1 MSPAGPAGVTWS
13 ETFKGW
19 LAFGHTDFNQA
30 MLPEHREPVTAG
42 LTIAVGDIER
52 FLAAQADGGIRDPE
66 ALPAAVTSGYVRCDA
81 FGGELV
87 VRKGTFQAFV
97 PAGQTEPRDAL
108 HLRMR
113 YDLELLG
120 PAGRPYVL
128 EGFKLVEND
137 PGYDSWSD
145 TTTLFI
151 RIRDGEEQV
160 AAGVLQISPPAF
172 LRELCTFRGTGPTR
186 RARLRALARYQKWFA
201 TNMIRTYAGPPVSG
215 ARPSFP
221 DDRPRPLWEAAPE
234 PAFEP
239 LAGTPLARAIVEF
252 TVPDLDFPLNLHRL
266 RRLDADGRPVAP
278 TLGPVLLVPG
288 SGVRAEMYYGQPVGP
303 SCAEYLLG
311 LGYDVWVE
319 TWRASIDLPPN
330 EYTLDHAAMHDHPLA
345 VRKILSVCDAEA
357 VCEGAAEAGG
367 DPPAPV
373 PLKAVI
379 HCQGSIGFMM
389 AAVAGWL
396 DPRVT
401 HIVSSA
407 VSLFIDVTESTWLKQ
422 RLAMPLVAKTFS
434 GLDAQW
440 GIRPSTPTA
449 GLFAAL
455 AKRMERPCGNPTCQV
470 ANFMYGS
477 GWDVLFRHV
486 DDNGDPW
493 VVDPV
498 HEWSGREVGY
508 TPLSL
513 IAQVAES
520 SRHGYIVPSPTPP
533 PGTPPAYLAT
543 PPKTRAQIT
552 FMAGDHNNMFRWQ
565 GQHRAARFF
574 DESVGRGQADFV
586 VLPGFGHLDTFWA
599 RDALEV
605 SFPVIK
611 AGLEWE
617 RGDPP
622 PHQTTARPI
631 VGNPLPPRRGRIFNR
646 RCRIFK
652 RR

>member
-1 MSPAGPAGVTWS
+1 
-13 ETFKGW
+13 
-19 LAFGHTDFNQA
+19 
-30 MLPEHREPVTAG
+30 
-42 LTIAVGDIER
+42 
-52 FLAAQADGGIRDPE
+52 
-66 ALPAAVTSGYVRCDA
+66 
-81 FGGELV
+81 
-87 VRKGTFQAFV
+87 
-97 PAGQTEPRDAL
+97 
-108 HLRMR
+108 
-113 YDLELLG
+113 
-120 PAGRPYVL
+120 
-128 EGFKLVEND
+128 
-137 PGYDSWSD
+137 
-145 TTTLFI
+145 
-151 RIRDGEEQV
+151 
-160 AAGVLQISPPAF
+160 
-172 LRELCTFRGTGPTR
+172 
-186 RARLRALARYQKWFA
+186 
-201 TNMIRTYAGPPVSG
+201 
-215 ARPSFP
+215 
-221 DDRPRPLWEAAPE
+221 
-234 PAFEP
+234 
-239 LAGTPLARAIVEF
+239 
-252 TVPDLDFPLNLHRL
+252 
-266 RRLDADGRPVAP
+266 
-278 TLGPVLLVPG
+278 
-288 SGVRAEMYYGQPVGP
+288 
-303 SCAEYLLG
+303 
-311 LGYDVWVE
+311 
-319 TWRASIDLPPN
+319 
-330 EYTLDHAAMHDHPLA
+330 MHDHPLA

-357 VCEGAAEAGG
+357 VGEGGAEAGG
-367 DPPAPV
+367 NPPAPV

-379 HCQGSIGFMM
+379 HCQGSISFMM
-389 AAVAGWL
+389 AAVAGRL

-543 PPKTRAQIT
+543 PAQDRAPRSPSWPATTTTCSAGRASTGRRGSSTR
-552 FMAGDHNNMFRWQ
+552 RSV
-565 GQHRAARFF
+565 AARRT
-574 DESVGRGQADFV
+574 SSCSRASATSTRSGPADAV
-586 VLPGFGHLDTFWA
+586 
-599 RDALEV
+599 EV

-622 PHQTTARPI
+622 PHQATGTADRGRSAAPAARPDLQAARVSGRSTSARI
-631 VGNPLPPRRGRIFNR
+631 GATKQRSPARSPGAPSRSKAAAISSRRASNTGPRSGSTLTVRARKAVDVGQADGDVVIDGDGALQAHPSCVGERRLGGAAHLQLVLHQAGQGEEVALGQRLGDIHRAVGPQHPARLAQPVLAGAR
-646 RCRIFK
+646 RARGAASA
-652 RR
+652 